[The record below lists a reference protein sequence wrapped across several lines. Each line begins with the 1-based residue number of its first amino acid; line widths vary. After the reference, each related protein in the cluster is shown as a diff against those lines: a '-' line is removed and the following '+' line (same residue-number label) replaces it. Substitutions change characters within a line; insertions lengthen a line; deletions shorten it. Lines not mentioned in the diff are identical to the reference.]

1 MLQANIDAA
10 KEKFAALVASEA
22 ARIERMRN
30 APAAPD
36 YSRLDRII
44 IGVIPGDGIGPIIMK
59 QTRRV
64 LDLLLA
70 EPVAQGRL
78 EFREITGL
86 SIEERAAKCDCLPQ
100 ESVDQLKECH
110 VVLKGPITTPRPGDP
125 WPALPSTVA
134 ALRRALELDVSMRPV
149 SNPILGIDWVM
160 FRENIEGAYVWG
172 SKGIQVDEDLAVDF
186 VVETRLQSH
195 HVARTAFEYA
205 RRNGR
210 KHVTAV
216 SKVNVVKLTDGNFL
230 AACRE
235 VARDY
240 PEIVYNEQLVDIT
253 ASKLGDKEFNQ
264 DLEVLVLPNLYGDIV
279 SDVAAEFS
287 GGVGTAGSASV
298 GARYALFEAIHGSAP
313 FLMQNNRG
321 EYANPSSLMKAAGML
336 LAHIG
341 YTKEAELLNK
351 ALDICGY
358 TERKL
363 VVTSFREDASTEE
376 YTDYVLETLDKLS
389 AI

>member
-1 MLQANIDAA
+1 MLQENIDAA
-10 KEKFAALVASEA
+10 KEKFAQLVASET
-22 ARIERMRN
+22 ARIERMRS

-36 YSRLDRII
+36 YSKLDTVI

-59 QTRRV
+59 QALRV
-64 LDLLLA
+64 INTLLA
-70 EPVAQGRL
+70 EPISRGKI
-78 EFREITGL
+78 EFRMISGL
-86 SIEERAAKCDCLPQ
+86 SIEERAARCECLPQ
-100 ESVDQLKECH
+100 ESVDQLKQCH

-149 SNPILGIDWVM
+149 SNPIKGIDWVM

-186 VVETRLQSH
+186 VVETRLQSR
-195 HVARTAFEYA
+195 HVAKTAFEYA
-205 RRNGR
+205 RKNGR
-210 KHVTAV
+210 RHVTAV

-235 VARDY
+235 VAKEY
-240 PEIVYNEQLVDIT
+240 PEIAYDEQLVDIT
-253 ASKLGDKEFNQ
+253 ASKLGDKEFTKNM
-264 DLEVLVLPNLYGDIV
+264 EVLVLPNLYGDII
-279 SDVAAEFS
+279 SDVAAELS

-298 GARYALFEAIHGSAP
+298 GAKYALFEAIHGSAP
-313 FLMQNNRG
+313 FLMNNNRG

-341 YTKEAELLNK
+341 YTREAEILNK

-363 VVTSFREDASTEE
+363 VITSFREDASTEE
-376 YTDYVLETLDKLS
+376 YTDYILETIKYLKQ
-389 AI
+389 

>member
-10 KEKFAALVASEA
+10 KEKFAELVVSEA

-36 YSRLDRII
+36 YSKLNPVI
-44 IGVIPGDGIGPIIMK
+44 IGVIPGDGIGPIVMK
-59 QTRRV
+59 QTLRV
-64 LDLLLA
+64 LSMLLA
-70 EPVAQGRL
+70 EPIAAGRI
-78 EFREITGL
+78 EFRTITGL
-86 SIEERAAKCDCLPQ
+86 SIEERDARRDCLPQ
-100 ESVDQLKECH
+100 ESVDQLKQCH

-125 WPALPSTVA
+125 WGPLPSTVA

-149 SNPILGIDWVM
+149 SNPIKGIDWVM

-205 RRNGR
+205 RKNGR

-235 VARDY
+235 VAKDY
-240 PEIVYNEQLVDIT
+240 PEIAYNEQLVDIT
-253 ASKLGDKEFNQ
+253 ASKLGDKEFTK
-264 DLEVLVLPNLYGDIV
+264 DMEVLVLPNLYGDII
-279 SDVAAEFS
+279 SDVAAELS
-287 GGVGTAGSASV
+287 GGVGTAGSANL
-298 GARYALFEAIHGSAP
+298 GAKYALFEAIHGSAP
-313 FLMQNNRG
+313 FLMENNRG

-336 LAHIG
+336 MAHIG
-341 YTKEAELLNK
+341 YVKEAELLNK

-358 TERKL
+358 IERKI
-363 VVTSFREDASTEE
+363 VITSFREDASTEE
-376 YTDYVLETLDKLS
+376 YTDYVLETIEK
-389 AI
+389 IKER

>member
-1 MLQANIDAA
+1 MLQADIDAA
-10 KEKFAALVASEA
+10 KEKFAELVASETV
-22 ARIERMRN
+22 RIERMRN
-30 APAAPD
+30 APAVPD
-36 YSRLDRII
+36 YSKLGHII

-59 QTRRV
+59 QTLRV
-64 LDLLLA
+64 LNKLLA
-70 EPVAQGRL
+70 EPIARGKI
-78 EFREITGL
+78 EFRVISGL
-86 SIEERAAKCDCLPQ
+86 SIEERAARCECLPQ
-100 ESVDQLKECH
+100 EAVDELKQCH

-149 SNPILGIDWVM
+149 SNPIKGIDWVM

-172 SKGIQVDEDLAVDF
+172 SKGIQVNEDLAVDF

-205 RRNGR
+205 RKNGR

-240 PEIVYNEQLVDIT
+240 PEIVYSEQLVDIT
-253 ASKLGDKEFNQ
+253 ASKLGDKEFSK
-264 DLEVLVLPNLYGDIV
+264 DLEVLVLPNLYGDII
-279 SDVAAEFS
+279 SDVAAELS

-298 GARYALFEAIHGSAP
+298 GAKYALFEAIHGSAP
-313 FLMQNNRG
+313 FLMNNNRG

-336 LAHIG
+336 MAHIG
-341 YTKEAELLNK
+341 YVEEAKLLNE

-376 YTDYVLETLDKLS
+376 YTDYILETIKKLR
-389 AI
+389 